1 MLGCSYVS
9 HDIRCKS
16 SILSHCS
23 FSLGDGGGLGSLLLN
38 SLGLG
43 GSSLLGVGGGDNVGR
58 DSEFLNEV
66 LDTGGSDGVVVPLP
80 VEDVGKVASG
90 GEGLDD
96 HLGLEVG
103 DLSDLLVLGKVGVL
117 LDDNDALTEEVSENC
132 SLFLLADKNHN
143 NLCVY

>member
-1 MLGCSYVS
+1 MAGTTSVGTPDNIKKVKIELQGRSS
-9 HDIRCKS
+9 EQTEIR
-16 SILSHCS
+16 LT
-23 FSLGDGGGLGSLLLN
+23 
-38 SLGLG
+38 
-43 GSSLLGVGGGDNVGR
+43 
-58 DSEFLNEV
+58 EFLNEV